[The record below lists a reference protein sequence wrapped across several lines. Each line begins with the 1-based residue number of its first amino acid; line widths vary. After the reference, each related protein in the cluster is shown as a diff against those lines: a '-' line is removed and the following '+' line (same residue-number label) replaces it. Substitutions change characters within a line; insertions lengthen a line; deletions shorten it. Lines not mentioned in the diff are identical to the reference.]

1 MLLLLT
7 LVLSLMPLSE
17 GNFASATAITMSN
30 IARPGCL
37 TQCGNLTVEYPFGI
51 GKGCSLDE
59 SFDLTCNLTYKP
71 PKLFIRSGN
80 IEIYSISDSEMRIY
94 NLVAYKCYNASGN
107 VTDERDAWTNLET
120 TPFTFSPKNKFTVIG
135 CDDFALIGG
144 ATEAEFTSGCLGA
157 CSNAND
163 VPSDGYC
170 SGIGCCQTAIPKG
183 LKFYQTTVLTVDNH
197 TAVHSFNPC
206 GLAFL
211 GEEDSF
217 QFGGARDLYN
227 ATEFYDRTIAS
238 VPVVVDWVI
247 GGNSSCA
254 QANTECKGNSFCSD
268 ADIGGYRC
276 SCNKGYEGNPYLDP
290 GCQDIDECSDKNN
303 FPCYGNCDN
312 TPGSYNCTCLPGNT
326 GDARTA
332 DGCRPVAKNSKFPA
346 MVFCLA
352 LVFGFVTML
361 SGITGICLG
370 IRKRKLIKLREKF
383 FEQNGGVFLKQKLKA
398 PGASDNV
405 TIFSTQQLRK
415 ATDNYSEE
423 RIVGRGGYGVV
434 YKGILQDERVVA
446 IKKSKLVDGTQA
458 EQFINEVLILTQV
471 IHRNV
476 VKLLGFCLEEEVP
489 ILVYEFIS
497 NNTLFYHIHHGSGG
511 VSSLSWE
518 NRLRVAAEAASA
530 LAYLHS
536 QATMPIIHRDVK
548 SANILLDENYTTKIS
563 DFGASRLVPLDH
575 DQVTTL
581 VQGTVGYLDP
591 QYFHTSQLTDKSDVY
606 SFGVVLAELITGQ
619 KPLSPDRINVEKI
632 LATHF
637 LNSVKEN
644 RFLQIVEPRVLREA
658 TVEQLQAVRELTRRC
673 LHLVGENRPTMKEVA
688 MMLEGFRKFTTHPW
702 VHQQTSE
709 SRSLILEVE
718 QSDVYGV
725 LQNHM

>member
-7 LVLSLMPLSE
+7 FVLTLMSLSE

-37 TQCGNLTVEYPFGI
+37 TQCGNLTVQYPFGI

-71 PKLFIRSGN
+71 PKLFIGSGN

-94 NLVAYKCYNASGN
+94 NRVAYKCYKASGN
-107 VTDERDAWTNLET
+107 VTDELDAWTNLEN
-120 TPFTFSPKNKFTVIG
+120 TPFTFSQKNKFTVIG

-144 ATEAEFTSGCLGA
+144 TTGAEFTSGCLGA

-163 VPSDGYC
+163 VPDDGYC

-183 LKFYQTTVLTVDNH
+183 LKFYQTTVLTIDNH
-197 TAVHSFNPC
+197 TAVQSFNPC

-290 GCQDIDECSDKNN
+290 GCQDIDECRDKNN
-303 FPCYGNCDN
+303 FPCYGHCDN
-312 TPGSYNCTCLPGNT
+312 TPGSYNCTCLPGHT

-352 LVFGFVTML
+352 LVFGFVAML

-370 IRKRKLIKLREKF
+370 IRKRKMIKLREKF

-405 TIFSTQQLRK
+405 TIFSTQQLKK
-415 ATDNYSEE
+415 ATNNYSEE

-606 SFGVVLAELITGQ
+606 SFGVVLAELITGK
-619 KPLSPDRINVEKI
+619 KPLSPDRINVEKN

-673 LHLVGENRPTMKEVA
+673 LHLVGESRPTMKEVA

-702 VHQQTSE
+702 VYQETSE

-725 LQNHM
+725 LQNRM

>member
-1 MLLLLT
+1 
-7 LVLSLMPLSE
+7 MPLSE
-17 GNFASATAITMSN
+17 GNFASATAITMGN

-37 TQCGNLTVEYPFGI
+37 TQCGNLTVQYPFGI

-59 SFDLTCNLTYKP
+59 SFELTCNLTYKP
-71 PKLFIRSGN
+71 PKLFIGSGN

-94 NLVAYKCYNASGN
+94 NRVAYKCYNASGN
-107 VTDERDAWTNLET
+107 VTDELDAWTNLET
-120 TPFTFSPKNKFTVIG
+120 TPFTFSQKNKFTVIG

-144 ATEAEFTSGCLGA
+144 TNGAEFTSGCLGA

-163 VPSDGYC
+163 VPADGYC

-183 LKFYQTTVLTVDNH
+183 LKFYQTTVLTIDNH
-197 TAVHSFNPC
+197 TAVQSFNPC

-217 QFGGARDLYN
+217 QFGGAHDLYN

-247 GGNSSCA
+247 GGNWSCA
-254 QANTECKGNSFCSD
+254 QASTECKGNSVCSD

-290 GCQDIDECSDKNN
+290 GCQ
-303 FPCYGNCDN
+303 
-312 TPGSYNCTCLPGNT
+312 GSYNYTCLPGNT
-326 GDARTA
+326 GDARTV

-352 LVFGFVTML
+352 LVFGFVAML

-423 RIVGRGGYGVV
+423 RIVGRGGYVVV

-511 VSSLSWE
+511 VSWLSWE
-518 NRLRVAAEAASA
+518 NRLRVAAEAA
-530 LAYLHS
+530 
-536 QATMPIIHRDVK
+536 
-548 SANILLDENYTTKIS
+548 
-563 DFGASRLVPLDH
+563 
-575 DQVTTL
+575 
-581 VQGTVGYLDP
+581 
-591 QYFHTSQLTDKSDVY
+591 
-606 SFGVVLAELITGQ
+606 FGVVLAELITGQ
-619 KPLSPDRINVEKI
+619 KPLSPDRINVEKN

-702 VHQQTSE
+702 VHQETSE
-709 SRSLILEVE
+709 SRSLILEVK
-718 QSDVYGV
+718 QSDVYSV
-725 LQNHM
+725 LQNPI